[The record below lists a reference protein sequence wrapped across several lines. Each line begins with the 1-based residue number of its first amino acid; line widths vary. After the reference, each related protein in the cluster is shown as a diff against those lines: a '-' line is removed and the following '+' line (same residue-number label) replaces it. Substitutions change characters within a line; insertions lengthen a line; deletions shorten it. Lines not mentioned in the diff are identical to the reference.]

1 MDIGQWQFWWMTDSP
16 LASLLNQEIESMF
29 WQKLSMLQEK
39 DRQIT
44 KTILED
50 VLVLSTGFNVSNS
63 IPLIGMKMAKEIK
76 KMNLS
81 TYERY
86 NTVSLEVTP
95 FQAQKLT
102 HVIKFLDP
110 KPFLS
115 LRNNNDKQIVRSQ
128 STRLYDILGE
138 DKTEA
143 IEYFRNKRKKK

>member
-1 MDIGQWQFWWMTDSP
+1 MG
-16 LASLLNQEIESMF
+16 
-29 WQKLSMLQEK
+29 
-39 DRQIT
+39 
-44 KTILED
+44 
-50 VLVLSTGFNVSNS
+50 
-63 IPLIGMKMAKEIK
+63 KEIK

-102 HVIKFLDP
+102 HVIKFLDA

-128 STRLYDILGE
+128 TTRLYDIMGE
-138 DKTEA
+138 DKAEA
-143 IEYFRNKRKKK
+143 VEYFKEKRKK